1 VKQISTD
8 QLVQR
13 KVLLVLK
20 TVDPELVSEA
30 WAVRDQRALT
40 PDHCAPSVCCISPA
54 RGGEHAALCTHD
66 SCLIHDPS
74 SSLATWLAARG
85 LLQGVWGGFFGV
97 IAVLRVNFAR
107 AITLGAAIADTANS
121 AAETTVG
128 APPPPHPIYICHL
141 TMIAH
146 PTLPAT
152 LSAHRQPVSNR
163 LGERRRDMHT
173 RSDCQCGGWAP
184 APAHL
189 MACTSQSLL
198 VTELAPVCV
207 AQVKPVLVEAC
218 PPEYRKWVGPCLNY
232 VIKVPLVPTP
242 RSAHP
247 THPPPGRSNTLTDRC
262 SGSIVFWIHR
272 VLDPSCSGSIV
283 FWIHRVLDPSCSG
296 SIAASASQLVLAS
309 QENTSR
315 CRELP
320 AYTAAVHRCI
330 GRVVHPARDLLRPHV
345 HPRGRDAAQGLA
357 SVHGEAG
364 HRRPNISGPGQFHV
378 PGGLLGGGGS
388 GCPVADLQ
396 RCALLLRLLLLLP
409 VRPLV

>member
-1 VKQISTD
+1 
-8 QLVQR
+8 
-13 KVLLVLK
+13 
-20 TVDPELVSEA
+20 
-30 WAVRDQRALT
+30 
-40 PDHCAPSVCCISPA
+40 
-54 RGGEHAALCTHD
+54 LCTHD

-283 FWIHRVLDPSCSG
+283 FWIHR
-296 SIAASASQLVLAS
+296 SQRQPAGAGQPGKHL
-309 QENTSR
+309 T
-315 CRELP
+315 LP
-320 AYTAAVHRCI
+320 RTACLHRCSSSLY
-330 GRVVHPARDLLRPHV
+330 RS
-345 HPRGRDAAQGLA
+345 RGSSSA
-357 SVHGEAG
+357 
-364 HRRPNISGPGQFHV
+364 
-378 PGGLLGGGGS
+378 
-388 GCPVADLQ
+388 
-396 RCALLLRLLLLLP
+396 
-409 VRPLV
+409 